1 MLATLIKILP
11 VLWPFFKDMVLGGRQ
26 GPETDHPSRLKVLF
40 YAIVFLL
47 VLLGYGSYHFWNIM
61 NQLHGAETQVS
72 VLKEQVDSHDRTTK
86 DIRDDRERL
95 RAENDKYYARLRE
108 LRDEKESV
116 TSQLA
121 ATKATLNSIQEENRE
136 LLSENRGLAQ
146 KLGIA
151 ENAASSL
158 STFKTQGKRTTPK
171 SLVKHNEAVDV
182 LKQLRE
188 DTLNEAR
195 R

>member
-11 VLWPFFKDMVLGGRQ
+11 VLWPFFKEMVLGGRR
-26 GPETDHPSRLKVLF
+26 GPEADQHSRLKVLF

-61 NQLHGAETQVS
+61 VQLHGAETQVS

-95 RAENDKYYARLRE
+95 RVENDKYYNRLRE
-108 LRDEKESV
+108 LRDEKE
-116 TSQLA
+116 TITGQLA
-121 ATKATLNSIQEENRE
+121 STKATLASTQEENRE
-136 LLSENRGLAQ
+136 LLSENRKLNQ
-146 KLGIA
+146 KLGTA
-151 ENAASSL
+151 ENAADSL
-158 STFKTQGKRTTPK
+158 STFRTTGKQTPK

-188 DTLNEAR
+188 DTLNEGR